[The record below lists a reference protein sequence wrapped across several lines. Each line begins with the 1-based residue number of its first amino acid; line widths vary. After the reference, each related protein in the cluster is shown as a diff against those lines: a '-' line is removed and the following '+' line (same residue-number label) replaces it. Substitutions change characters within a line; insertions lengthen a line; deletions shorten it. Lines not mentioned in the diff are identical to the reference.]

1 VIISLASAKSQNVKQ
16 IRTMR
21 QGGGM
26 KSKQLFSFLL
36 FFAATVCVT
45 LNMFAETV
53 QSKDRTFA
61 VKYKDGT
68 VEHYK
73 VTWVATLD
81 TEVHEDGHPAEPFN
95 GWFTD
100 TRQCHWSLSSHIDR
114 QVAMIN
120 KVGQEFAQSSLS
132 RTYRSDFTGK
142 GSDFQVFGLRPE
154 NCNDAADRRNS
165 DINDARKNVSSVFP
179 GLVDADL
186 VKLKADVK
194 ANAEVVEVS
203 FQ

>member
-1 VIISLASAKSQNVKQ
+1 VQAIQIAHPTTVVRVIISLASAKSQNVKQ

-36 FFAATVCVT
+36 FLAATVCVT
-45 LNMFAETV
+45 LNTFAETV
-53 QSKDRTFA
+53 
-61 VKYKDGT
+61 
-68 VEHYK
+68 HYK